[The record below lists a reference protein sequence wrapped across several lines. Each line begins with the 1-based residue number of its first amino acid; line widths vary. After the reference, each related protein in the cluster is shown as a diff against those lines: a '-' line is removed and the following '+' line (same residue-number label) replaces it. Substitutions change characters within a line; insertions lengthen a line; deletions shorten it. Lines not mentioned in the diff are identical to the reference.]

1 MKKYK
6 IEAFEN
12 LVEAFGSLPSIGK
25 KTAIRL
31 AYHAVME
38 DGFGAMKLAHALETG
53 VNTIHK
59 CSKCHNMSEDE
70 LCSICS
76 DPYRDNTKL
85 CIVQSAKDILT
96 IEESGQFDGVYYVVT
111 EVRDLD
117 ESHLFYAVQGVS
129 EIIFAFPPSI
139 STDTMIL
146 YIEDKL
152 KGLDIHF
159 TKIAQ
164 GVPTGVELE
173 NIDIMSLSRALEA
186 RVKI

>member
-12 LVEAFGSLPSIGK
+12 LVEAFQALPSVGK
-25 KTAIRL
+25 KSAIRL
-31 AYHAVME
+31 AYNAVMV
-38 DGFGAMKLAHALETG
+38 DSFSAMKLAHALETG
-53 VNTIHK
+53 INSIQK

-70 LCSICS
+70 LCHICS
-76 DPYRDNTKL
+76 DPYRDSSKL

-96 IEESGQFDGVYYVVT
+96 IEDSGQFKGVYYVIS
-111 EVRDLD
+111 ELRDMD
-117 ESHLFYAVQGVS
+117 EDHLFYAVGGVD

-139 STDTMIL
+139 ATDTMIL

-152 KGLDIHF
+152 NGLNIDF

-173 NIDIMSLSRALEA
+173 NIDIVSLSRALEA

>member
-1 MKKYK
+1 MKRYK

-12 LVEAFGSLPSIGK
+12 LVEAFGALPSIGRK
-25 KTAIRL
+25 SAVRL

-38 DGFGAMKLAHALETG
+38 DGFSAMKLAHAIEHAVG
-53 VNTIHK
+53 TIGK
-59 CSKCHNMSEDE
+59 CAKCHNMSEDE
-70 LCSICS
+70 LCTICS
-76 DPYRDNTKL
+76 DPYRDTSKL

-96 IEESGQFDGVYYVVT
+96 IEESGHFDGVYYVIDKV
-111 EVRDLD
+111 EDMD
-117 ESHLFYAVQGVS
+117 EAHLFYAVEGV
-129 EIIFAFPPSI
+129 EEVIFAFPPSI
-139 STDTMIL
+139 ATDTMIL

-152 KGLDIHF
+152 KGLPLKF

-173 NIDIMSLSRALEA
+173 NIDMMSLTRALEA